1 MFYKKKIAISKV
13 VGRNQAKQR
22 DLFALIVLS
31 LILGLFM
38 FAWIDEDARDA
49 FAEIAKIG
57 VAGYVALLVPSR
69 YDDSSR

>member
-1 MFYKKKIAISKV
+1 MFFKKTTSISKV
-13 VGRNQAKQR
+13 DGRNQARQR

-31 LILGLFM
+31 LIIGLFM
-38 FAWIDEDARDA
+38 FAWIDDDARDA

-69 YDDSSR
+69 YDDRSR